1 MQIFESVS
9 YKWKL
14 CFGSDNLQQQIH
26 NTHTKKFPP
35 GIFHPKSLMYAICYE
50 DISPGYN
57 SYFVTNTVRH
67 PWCWAA
73 ILYHLLFKYAKC
85 NYDIVVIIEK
95 NSFNQIQI
103 QQLFLPLKTSTQ
115 CPPIYTPVLITWCP
129 DNLKASL
136 LHLWKHADL
145 FGDLFDSWS
154 SWILYMYRE
163 YFLFIL
169 GSLPLPS

>member
-1 MQIFESVS
+1 MAATIYNSKFT
-9 YKWKL
+9 
-14 CFGSDNLQQQIH
+14 I
-26 NTHTKKFPP
+26 HTKKSFHQAFFTQNHWCMQFVMRTFSQAITVILSQIQW
-35 GIFHPKSLMYAICYE
+35 GIHGAEQRSFIK
-50 DISPGYN
+50 
-57 SYFVTNTVRH
+57 
-67 PWCWAA
+67 
-73 ILYHLLFKYAKC
+73 LLFKYAKC
-85 NYDIVVIIEK
+85 NYDNVVIIEK

-103 QQLFLPLKTSTQ
+103 QHLFLPLKTSTQ
-115 CPPIYTPVLITWCP
+115 CPPIYTPILITWCS

-154 SWILYMYRE
+154 SWILYMYRK